1 MEKPFY
7 TIDEGPFWQLQEAK
21 AMFSKVVQSAKEEP
35 QVITVH
41 GKESAVV
48 LSMESYRKLTSPKE
62 SLVSFMEQSPW
73 ATVKTAL
80 PRRTPE
86 KMRKPDL

>member
-1 MEKPFY
+1 MYQYSAK
-7 TIDEGPFWQLQEAK
+7 DGPYWQLQEAK

-35 QVITVH
+35 QIITVR

-73 ATVKTAL
+73 ASVKTEL
-80 PRRTPE
+80 PARSPG
-86 KMRKPDL
+86 KMRKLDL

>member
-1 MEKPFY
+1 MY
-7 TIDEGPFWQLQEAK
+7 TINEGPFWQLQEAK

-35 QVITVH
+35 QIITVH

-48 LSMESYRKLTSPKE
+48 LSMDSYRVLTTPKE

-73 ATVKTAL
+73 ASTEIDL
-80 PRRTPE
+80 PPRGSE
-86 KMRKPDL
+86 KMRKIGL

>member
-1 MEKPFY
+1 MDSYPIK
-7 TIDEGPFWQLQEAK
+7 DGPCWQLQEAK
-21 AMFSKVVQSAKEEP
+21 AMFSKVVQSAKEGP
-35 QVITVH
+35 QIITVH

-73 ATVKTAL
+73 ADVKIEL
-80 PRRTPE
+80 PRRSSE
-86 KMRKPDL
+86 EMRKFEP